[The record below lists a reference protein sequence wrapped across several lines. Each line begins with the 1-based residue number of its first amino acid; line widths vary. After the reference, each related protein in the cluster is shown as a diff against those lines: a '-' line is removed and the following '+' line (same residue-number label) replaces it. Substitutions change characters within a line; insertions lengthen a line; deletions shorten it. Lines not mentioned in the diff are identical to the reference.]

1 MCITTQAKFWEASSS
16 ARWEAVARHT
26 DPLFIYTLKGQMLL
40 DRGVDASEVDEFAR
54 HLFTIMWGL
63 EKVET
68 WVVRTG
74 DEVSVV
80 Y

>member
-1 MCITTQAKFWEASSS
+1 
-16 ARWEAVARHT
+16 
-26 DPLFIYTLKGQMLL
+26 MLL
-40 DRGVDASEVDEFAR
+40 DRGVGAGEVDEFAR